1 MKITLQITFLDG
13 TISEVVVSASDMV
26 AFEDKFNLSVAKLGE
41 ARISWL
47 LFLAWHS
54 EKRRKVTDKPY
65 EEWIDLVESVGAS
78 EDPKAL
84 TSKA

>member
-13 TISEVVVSASDMV
+13 TVHDVLVSAADMV
-26 AFEDKFNLSVAKLGE
+26 AFEDKFNLSIAKLDE

-54 EKRRKVTDKPY
+54 EKRRKVTDKNY
-65 EEWIDLVESVGAS
+65 EEWIDLVETVGAS
-78 EDPKAL
+78 EDPKAVA
-84 TSKA
+84 SKA

>member
-13 TISEVVVSASDMV
+13 TSHEVVVSASDMV
-26 AFEDKFNLSVAKLGE
+26 AFEDKFNLSVAKLDE

-54 EKRRKVTDKPY
+54 EKRRKVTDKSY
-65 EEWIDLVESVGAS
+65 EEWIDLVETVGAA
-78 EDPKAL
+78 EDPKA
-84 TSKA
+84 SKA

>member
-1 MKITLQITFLDG
+1 MKLTLQIKFLDG
-13 TISEVVVSASDMV
+13 TTNDVVVSASDMV
-26 AFEDKFNLSVAKLGE
+26 AFEEKFNLSIAKLDE

-65 EEWIDLVESVGAS
+65 EEWIDLVETIGAT
-78 EDPKAL
+78 EDPKAIA
-84 TSKA
+84 SKA